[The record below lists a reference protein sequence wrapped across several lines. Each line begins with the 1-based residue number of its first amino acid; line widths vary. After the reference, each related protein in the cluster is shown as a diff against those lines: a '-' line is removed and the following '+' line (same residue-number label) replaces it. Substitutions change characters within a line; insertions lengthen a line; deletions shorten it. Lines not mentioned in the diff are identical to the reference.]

1 MKKDGA
7 LNASSAGKVI
17 SSLLDNISN
26 ENTAGMAG
34 VDSNDIYSYIT
45 DLIINTIKKVG
56 HLPWQKNWIGSGGK
70 SVMNYVSKKEYT
82 GANYLLNFDI
92 KFDEDGNGYLVPA
105 KFVNPYYLTFN
116 QIKDSGATLQKGA
129 KAHRVIYYNFILTF
143 KKDALEFKTADK
155 EKFARFIADNNLS
168 EDDLRR
174 FLAIIPIIKY
184 YNVFRADDCTG
195 LTFETEAKPLKDI
208 NPIEVAQN
216 IIDGY
221 KNPPTYTFVGDRAF
235 YQPAND
241 LVNMP
246 LIQAFNEESSYY
258 STYFHELVHST
269 GSEKRL
275 KRDFSGAKG
284 SKNYAYEEL
293 IAELGAVFLC
303 GEAGILFHTL
313 DNSAK
318 YLASWNR
325 KLVSQLEADNR
336 FYLKAAAAAQKAVN
350 LILDR
355 NQKEEIETE
364 KVENKTPKIFKKQM
378 KSRSSAIKKA
388 VSLNATSKD
397 IKASVQKKNTVVA
410 GTKKASVQI
419 KTTVLDK
426 EKKVHSEK
434 IKTTVADLPKNSLAA
449 RKASKNAISRE
460 YYQIDDKEISDLLGK
475 IERKSKESVA
485 ITIAGVQGSGKT
497 RFVFQLINAFSA
509 KYKVGHAS
517 MEEHPE
523 SALYED
529 KALQYW
535 SDKAINEVDAPEITS
550 MTQLHKLIRDND
562 VIIVD
567 SFAKL
572 RKIDKAVS
580 LDEDLRKKYHG
591 KLFIVIYQLTS
602 TGQMRGGSDSQ
613 FDADIVL
620 FAEKDDDYKKNY
632 IRIDKNR
639 YNDRDD
645 LKFNIYTQRIQK
657 NPGSPVQPKIKKL
670 SFKVT

>member
-1 MKKDGA
+1 MKNSGA
-7 LNASSAGKVI
+7 LNAYSANKVVL
-17 SSLLDNISN
+17 SLLDDFSH
-26 ENTAGMAG
+26 ENSAGMAG

-45 DLIINTIKKVG
+45 DLIINTIAKVG
-56 HLPWQKNWIGSGGK
+56 HLPWQKGWIGSGGK

-92 KFDEDGNGYLVPA
+92 LIDDDGNGYLVPA
-105 KFVNPYYLTFN
+105 KFENPYYLTFN
-116 QIKDSGATLQKGA
+116 QIKDAGATLQRGA
-129 KAHRVIYYNFILTF
+129 KARRVIYYNFVLNF
-143 KKDALEFKTADK
+143 KKDSLEFKTADK
-155 EKFARFIADNNLS
+155 EKFAQFVADNNLT

-174 FLAIIPIIKY
+174 YLAIIPIIKY

-195 LTFETEAKPLKDI
+195 LKFETEAKPLKYVS
-208 NPIEVAQN
+208 PIEVAQN

-318 YLASWNR
+318 YLASWNK

-355 NQKEEIETE
+355 NAIEEKQTE
-364 KVENKTPKIFKKQM
+364 KTEKSTPKKIVKPM
-378 KSRSSAIKKA
+378 KSLPKRNLSKKT
-388 VSLNATSKD
+388 VSLNAPAKP
-397 IKASVQKKNTVVA
+397 VEVLRPQKKV
-410 GTKKASVQI
+410 
-419 KTTVLDK
+419 TVLAKDRK
-426 EKKVHSEK
+426 TAEVKPK
-434 IKTTVADLPKNSLAA
+434 IAVSDLAKDSLAY
-449 RKASKNAISRE
+449 RKANANNTSRE
-460 YYQIDDKEISDLLGK
+460 YYEIDDKEISDFLGK
-475 IERKSKESVA
+475 IEIKSKESVA
-485 ITIAGVQGSGKT
+485 ITIAGEQGSGKT
-497 RFVFQLINAFSA
+497 RFVFQLINAFA
-509 KYKVGHAS
+509 NKYKVGHAS
-517 MEEHPE
+517 MEEHPD

-529 KALQYW
+529 KAVQYW
-535 SDKAINEVDAPEITS
+535 SNKAINEVEAPDISS
-550 MTQLHKLIRDND
+550 MAQLHKLIQEND
-562 VIIVD
+562 VIVID
-567 SFAKL
+567 SFPKL
-572 RKIDKAVS
+572 KKLDKSVY
-580 LDEDLRKKYHG
+580 LDDLRKKYHG
-591 KLFIVIYQLTS
+591 KLLIIIFQLTTS
-602 TGQMRGGSDSQ
+602 KQMRGGSDSQ
-613 FDADIVL
+613 FDADVVL
-620 FAEKDDDYKKNY
+620 FAEKADDYKQNY
-632 IRIDKNR
+632 IYIDKNR

-645 LKFNIYTQRIQK
+645 LKFNIYDRKIQK
-657 NPGSPVQPKIKKL
+657 SPITSSRVQSKIRKL